1 MLRVSKEI
9 QDALDSGRGVVG
21 LESVVLSHGL
31 PKAVGLKTAVEV
43 RRTVRRLGAMPATCA
58 ILNGEARVGLS
69 RRELAA
75 FVHSPPQKVNP
86 SSLPPVLS
94 LKQSGACTA
103 SATMVLCHRVGI
115 HVVTTG
121 GIGGVH
127 RGTSWDISS
136 DLRFLG
142 SLPLIVVCSGIKS
155 ILDVPRTV
163 EILESLGVPVV
174 GYKTSSLPGFYTQDM
189 GISLSY
195 IVDSP
200 HQIAEMWAVKETL
213 GIPAA
218 ILIMNP
224 PPEDLA
230 FPQEEVEKAVQT
242 VLKETKKSDLHGPEV
257 TPAQLGMLQQK
268 LGPQSVELNRT
279 LLVEN
284 SRLAA
289 EIASVIG
296 SRSPSND
303 ECIED

>member
-9 QDALDSGRGVVG
+9 QDALDSGKGVVG

-43 RRTVRRLGAMPATCA
+43 RRTVRRFGAMPATCA
-58 ILNGEARVGLS
+58 ILHGKAHVGLS
-69 RRELAA
+69 RRELAS
-75 FVHSPPQKVNP
+75 FVHSPPPKANP
-86 SSLPPVLS
+86 SSLPAVLG

-115 HVVTTG
+115 RVVATG

-155 ILDVPRTV
+155 ILDVSRTV

-174 GYKTSSLPGFYTQDM
+174 GYKTTSLPGFYTRDT
-189 GISLSY
+189 GISLSCS
-195 IVDSP
+195 VDSP
-200 HQIAEMWAVKETL
+200 RQIVDMWTVKEAL
-213 GIPAA
+213 GIPTAV
-218 ILIMNP
+218 LIMNP
-224 PPEDLA
+224 PPKDLA
-230 FPQEEVEKAVQT
+230 FPQEEVEKAVQS
-242 VLKETKKSDLHGPEV
+242 VLRETKKSDLHGPEV
-257 TPAQLGMLQQK
+257 TPAQLGMLQRK
-268 LGPQSVELNRT
+268 LGPESVELNRT

-289 EIASVIG
+289 EIAAVLSSG
-296 SRSPSND
+296 P
-303 ECIED
+303 E